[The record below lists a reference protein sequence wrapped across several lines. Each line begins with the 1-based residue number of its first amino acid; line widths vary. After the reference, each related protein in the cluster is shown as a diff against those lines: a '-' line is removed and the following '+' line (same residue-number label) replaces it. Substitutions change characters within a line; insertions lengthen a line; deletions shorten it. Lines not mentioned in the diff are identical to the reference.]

1 MDPMSDFSLYSVG
14 GIGSDHARSANISA
28 DTQANKSEPSP
39 ASQSS
44 VPMNTFPGHTRLVF
58 KVDES
63 NNEVVVLIV
72 DESSSE
78 VIRTVPGDAMRD
90 LPAGG
95 LIQRNAWDLYA
106 IFTG

>member
-1 MDPMSDFSLYSVG
+1 MSDFSLYSVG
-14 GIGSDHARSANISA
+14 GIGSDYPRSSN
-28 DTQANKSEPSP
+28 TNTETHANKSEPSP
-39 ASQSS
+39 TAQSS

-63 NNEVVVLIV
+63 KNEVVVLIV

-78 VIRTVPGDAMRD
+78 IIRTVPGDAMRD

-95 LIQRNAWDLYA
+95 LIQRNA
-106 IFTG
+106 